1 MMVTRYLNK
10 RPIRDDSRLI
20 TSLRRYL
27 VVGVIA
33 TGVDWALFSLFVFV
47 MDWHYLLGGTVSFVV
62 ATFAGY
68 LSGLRLVFRSGR
80 HQRWVEIVF
89 VYVAS
94 ILGLAIHTSTLVVL
108 VGGLQTHLFLAKAAA
123 TAVTFLWNFAARYF
137 WIFDRETSNA

>member
-1 MMVTRYLNK
+1 M
-10 RPIRDDSRLI
+10 

-27 VVGVIA
+27 LVGVIA
-33 TGVDWALFSLFVFV
+33 TAVDWTLFSILVFA
-47 MDWHYLLGGTVSFVV
+47 MDWHYLLGGAVSFVV

-89 VYVAS
+89 VYLAS
-94 ILGLAIHTSTLVVL
+94 ILGLAIHSGVLFVL
-108 VGGLQTHLFLAKAAA
+108 VGWLQMHVFTAKVVA
-123 TAVTFLWNFAARYF
+123 TAVTFLWNFATRYF